1 MGYTSIKHEKYE
13 PKVVATI
20 LLMLTN
26 AQKINQPRLFEVYV
40 NDLAVVPKT
49 DDIAQLDDYQDYINE
64 ETTIIKFFVY
74 HYNQKSSDKFFLHVN
89 PDSLQEAKNRELSGI
104 TPVKIE
110 SELKQKWEKD
120 NHYELLKDENLD
132 LRSKLD
138 ISERAVQKSVKE
150 IKRIREGRDR
160 EVKEK
165 IGTALEG
172 ILESEYVKKNL
183 PLIGII
189 KQFFG
194 GATTSSDED
203 LSGTNT
209 EEETIHDDEEIE
221 EINQRTLTIEEEKH
235 LLLLKDIKAKVG
247 TTHLA
252 SIMYLLDLFAT
263 NPNSIESAIKV
274 VKNYIARRPQSV
286 PDVETEVE

>member
-49 DDIAQLDDYQDYINE
+49 EDIAQLDDYQDYINE

-74 HYNQKSSDKFFLHVN
+74 HYNQKSSDKFFLHVS
-89 PDSLQEAKNRELSGI
+89 PESFQEAKNRELSGI

-110 SELKQKWEKD
+110 SELKEKWEKD
-120 NHYELLKDENLD
+120 NHYQALKEENVELRAQIEINEKALAKAAKEN
-132 LRSKLD
+132 R
-138 ISERAVQKSVKE
+138 Q
-150 IKRIREGRDR
+150 IRERMDVKFKDR
-160 EVKEK
+160 VSMFLD
-165 IGTALEG
+165 GLAQ
-172 ILESEYVKKNL
+172 SEFVKKNF
-183 PLIGII
+183 PGAEVM
-189 KQFFG
+189 KDFFTNK
-194 GATTSSDED
+194 AEEN
-203 LSGTNT
+203 LSGNDDDDSVV
-209 EEETIHDDEEIE
+209 EEEEID

-274 VKNYIARRPQSV
+274 VKNYIARKPQTV
-286 PDVETEVE
+286 PDTETEVE

>member
-40 NDLAVVPKT
+40 NELAVVPKT

-64 ETTIIKFFVY
+64 ETTIIKIFVY
-74 HYNQKSSDKFFLHVN
+74 HYNQKSSDKFFLHIS
-89 PDSLQEAKNRELSGI
+89 PETLQEAKNRELSGI
-104 TPVKIE
+104 VPVKTE
-110 SELKQKWEKD
+110 SELKEKWEKD
-120 NHYELLKDENLD
+120 RHYEALKEENLQ
-132 LRSKLD
+132 LRTQLEIEKEAALKAARETKL
-138 ISERAVQKSVKE
+138 
-150 IKRIREGRDR
+150 IREKRDR
-160 EVKEK
+160 EFKQK
-165 IGTALEG
+165 AADALEG

-183 PLIGII
+183 PLAGII

-194 GATTSSDED
+194 GQAFNPDEN
-203 LSGTNT
+203 LSGDGNPDEVV
-209 EEETIHDDEEIE
+209 EEEEIE

-274 VKNYIARRPQSV
+274 VKNYIARKPQTV
-286 PDVETEVE
+286 PDTETEVE